1 MNEGYALF
9 IKEHN
14 EDVETNC
21 VREDLK
27 ISLTNKQYANLKL
40 KAYQAGFKN
49 PGDFIQ
55 SFVGDL
61 TGWASNGSDERD
73 LADRWYQRAHGL
85 CEFYYYFHYFL
96 FNYDYM
102 NLVMMSELLV
112 DEDYFEAV
120 YEEYTEEAW
129 GKDVQS
135 REDCIQLL
143 KEIVETGVEL

>member
-9 IKEHN
+9 VKEHN
-14 EDVETNC
+14 EDVETNR

-27 ISLTNKQYANLKL
+27 ISLTNKQHSNLKL

-55 SFVGDL
+55 SFIGDL

-73 LADRWYQRAHGL
+73 LAGQWYERAHGMSD
-85 CEFYYYFHYFL
+85 FYYYFRHFL
-96 FNYDYM
+96 FNYDY
-102 NLVMMSELLV
+102 NLMMISELLV
-112 DEDYFEAV
+112 DEDYFEGV
-120 YEEYTEEAW
+120 YDEYAEQAW

-135 REDCIQLL
+135 REECLELL
-143 KEIVETGVEL
+143 KELAEADIEL

>member
-9 IKEHN
+9 EKEHN
-14 EDVETNC
+14 EDLKTEC

-27 ISLTNKQYANLKL
+27 LSLTNKQYSNLKL

-55 SFVGDL
+55 SFIGDL

-73 LADRWYQRAHGL
+73 LAGQWYERAHGMSD
-85 CEFYYYFHYFL
+85 FYYYFRHFL
-96 FNYDYM
+96 FNYDY
-102 NLVMMSELLV
+102 NLMMISELLV
-112 DEDYFEAV
+112 DEDYFEGV
-120 YEEYTEEAW
+120 YDEYAEQAW

-135 REDCIQLL
+135 REECLELL
-143 KEIVETGVEL
+143 KEIAEADIEL

>member
-9 IKEHN
+9 IKEQN
-14 EDVETNC
+14 EDLKTEC

-27 ISLTNKQYANLKL
+27 LSLTNKQYSNLKL

-55 SFVGDL
+55 SFIGDL

-73 LADRWYQRAHGL
+73 LAGQWYERAHGMSD
-85 CEFYYYFHYFL
+85 FYYYFRHFL
-96 FNYDYM
+96 FNYDY
-102 NLVMMSELLV
+102 NLVMISELLV
-112 DEDYFEAV
+112 DEDYFEGV
-120 YEEYTEEAW
+120 YEEYAEQAW

-135 REDCIQLL
+135 KEDCIQLL
-143 KEIVETGVEL
+143 KEIVEAGVEL